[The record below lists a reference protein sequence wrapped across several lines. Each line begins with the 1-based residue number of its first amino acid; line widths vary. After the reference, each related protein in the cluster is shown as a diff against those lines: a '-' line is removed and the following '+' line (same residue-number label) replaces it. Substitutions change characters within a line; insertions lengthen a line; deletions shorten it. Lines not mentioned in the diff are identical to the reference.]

1 MARNSTYQ
9 VHLFYVQCIFGQLFK
24 RQKSRI
30 TFRIDWINTAAAW
43 SISCQLS
50 YWRCFPRYCQFQVNS
65 FVR

>member
-50 YWRCFPRYCQFQVNS
+50 Y
-65 FVR
+65 